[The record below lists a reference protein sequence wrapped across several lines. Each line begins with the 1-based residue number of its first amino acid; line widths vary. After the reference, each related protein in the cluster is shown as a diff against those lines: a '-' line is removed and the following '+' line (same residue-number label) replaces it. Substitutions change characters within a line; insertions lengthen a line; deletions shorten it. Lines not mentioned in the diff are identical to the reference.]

1 VPIANRRAHLW
12 RAVPLEDEVTGRN
25 TIRGIAVTTGAAVAG
40 VAVAAGLNVTGV
52 LGDVTP
58 SAALAD
64 TAIAPQI
71 TPPTRDVTL
80 DQTRHA
86 WQKHK
91 RAQTASHARKM
102 RKMRK
107 MRMVRMDRVAKAVA
121 AARGARQ
128 AASRSSTR
136 TYAGDPR
143 SIARSMMASRY
154 GWDAGQYS
162 CLDSLWNRESGWNV
176 HAANP
181 SGAYG
186 IPQALPGSKMSTMGS
201 DWQDNPA
208 TQIAWG
214 LSYVKSSYG
223 TPCGAWSAFQSKGWY

>member
-1 VPIANRRAHLW
+1 VTGVPTARCRHHLR
-12 RAVPLEDEVTGRN
+12 RAVPLEDDVN
-25 TIRGIAVTTGAAVAG
+25 SKDTIRGIAVTTGTAVAG
-40 VAVAAGLNVTGV
+40 AAVAAGLNVAGV

-64 TAIAPQI
+64 TANA
-71 TPPTRDVTL
+71 TPPTRNARLVH
-80 DQTRHA
+80 TRHA
-86 WQKHK
+86 WQKHQ
-91 RAQTASHARKM
+91 RVQTANQARKV
-102 RKMRK
+102 RK
-107 MRMVRMDRVAKAVA
+107 DRAAKAVA
-121 AARGARQ
+121 AARGARE

-143 SIARSMMASRY
+143 SIARNMMASRY
-154 GWDAGQYS
+154 GWNASQFS
-162 CLDSLWNRESGWNV
+162 CLDSLWNRESGWNA

-186 IPQALPGSKMSTMGS
+186 IPQALPGAKMSTMGA
-201 DWQDNPA
+201 DWRDNPA